1 MSKLDWQLLAVYL
14 FIILALAAIGLALSD
29 DSCKKQE
36 VLVTQTTVDASQ
48 NTRIEQL
55 EKEIRIL
62 KTDIMLLQKGA
73 EEE

>member
-1 MSKLDWQLLAVYL
+1 MSKLDWQLLAIYL
-14 FIILALAAIGLALSD
+14 FMILGMLAVGIALSD
-29 DSCKKQE
+29 DSSRKEEAVC
-36 VLVTQTTVDASQ
+36 TQTTVDASQ
-48 NTRIEQL
+48 DNKIEQL